1 MAWYIN
7 LHGRTW
13 VMLSSIH
20 RLQVS
25 PGTLTYMV
33 ERGSCC
39 PSSIISRFLQV
50 SPGFS
55 RYINIHGRAWFMLSS
70 LHRLQVPP
78 GSSQVPPGFSRYIN
92 IQGTTWFMLSSLHR
106 LQVPPG
112 ASCLCRGRVFTGG
125 HRGVPE
131 RLLRTRPSD

>member
-50 SPGFS
+50 SPGTLTYMVERGSCCPHSIVS
-55 RYINIHGRAWFMLSS
+55 RFL
-70 LHRLQVPP
+70 
-78 GSSQVPPGFSRYIN
+78 QVPPGFSRYIN